1 MKARVI
7 TTIRSHYF
15 HLARGLHKHGLLSD
29 IYSGYPKFKLRNEK
43 NLKDKIETFPYFT
56 SPLLFAQRYIKKFV
70 DHTSYIHYLTHKI
83 FSQYISNLNNS
94 DHLIAMSLLGLEAG
108 AAAQKKGK
116 FWICDVPTTHK
127 LFRNDIIEEE
137 YKNYNLKFAKDSQ
150 KLIDR
155 EILEYEKS
163 DFISVPSKF
172 VYDTFVKHGF
182 KNKLFLNPFG
192 SAFVVDHRLN
202 KKVNYEKFRVI
213 FVGQVC
219 LRKGI
224 FYLIDAFKKFKHPNK
239 ELIII
244 GNIDSDIKN
253 MFLKKLDSN
262 IKYLGV
268 VPHEMLK
275 DYYLSSNVLVLPS
288 IEEGFSLVLG
298 EAMSCGCPVITT
310 TNSGADQN
318 IIDGEH
324 GFIIPI
330 RSSIDIFEK
339 MQLLADDQQLQK
351 KLSRNCLSYIDKIK
365 GWDSYGDKWANF
377 IRSLNN

>member
-43 NLKDKIETFPYFT
+43 HLDHKIKTFPYFT
-56 SPLLFAQRYIKKFV
+56 TPLLFAQRYIKKFV
-70 DHTSYIHYLTHKI
+70 DHSSYIHYFTHKK
-83 FSQYISNLNNS
+83 FSNYISNLDNPN
-94 DHLIAMSLLGLEAG
+94 HLIAMSLLGLEAG
-108 AAAQKKGK
+108 DAVQKNGK

-127 LFRNDIIEEE
+127 LFRNDLIEEE
-137 YKNYNLKFAKDSQ
+137 YKNYNLKFIKDSQ

-155 EILEYEKS
+155 ELLEYENS

-172 VYDTFVKHGF
+172 VYDTFVKYGF
-182 KNKLFLNPFG
+182 KKKLFLNPFG
-192 SAFVVDHRLN
+192 SAPILN
-202 KKVNYEKFRVI
+202 KKLKKKINHNKFRAI

-224 FYLIDAFKKFKHPNK
+224 FYLIEAFKKFKHQDK

-244 GNIDSDIKN
+244 GNIDSDIKD
-253 MFLKKLDSN
+253 MFLKKLDSD
-262 IKYLGV
+262 IKFLGA
-268 VPHEMLK
+268 VPHDMLK

-298 EAMSCGCPVITT
+298 EAMSFGCPVITT
-310 TNSGADQN
+310 TNSGAEQN

-330 RSSIDIFEK
+330 RSSNDIFEK
-339 MQLLADDQQLQK
+339 MQLLADDLELQK
-351 KLSRNCLSYIDKIK
+351 KLSTNCLSYIDKIR
-365 GWDSYGDKWANF
+365 GWETYGDKWANF